1 MTEEFMIKGY
11 IKNIDNFAPVW
22 STAFNCLSD
31 RSSRPIVFHCTG
43 GKDRAGVCAALILL
57 TLGVPEETVITDHGL
72 SNIYIAGV
80 LEKIYARIR
89 SAGVDPRQVS
99 SYFTA
104 PKKAIVGF
112 IDHLRQTYGS
122 AAGYLRKK
130 AGIEQRVINQLKK
143 DLLE

>member
-1 MTEEFMIKGY
+1 
-11 IKNIDNFAPVW
+11 
-22 STAFNCLSD
+22 
-31 RSSRPIVFHCTG
+31 
-43 GKDRAGVCAALILL
+43 LILL

-72 SNIYIAGV
+72 SNVYIAGV
-80 LEKIYARIR
+80 LEKIYARIQ

-104 PKKAIVGF
+104 PKNAIVAF
-112 IDHLRQTYGS
+112 IDHIRQTYGS

-130 AGIEQRVINQLKK
+130 AGVEQKVIDQLKK

>member
-1 MTEEFMIKGY
+1 MTPEINVTRLDDLSLTRLGY
-11 IKNIDNFAPVW
+11 DSV
-22 STAFNCLSD
+22 
-31 RSSRPIVFHCTG
+31 RIV
-43 GKDRAGVCAALILL
+43 
-57 TLGVPEETVITDHGL
+57 
-72 SNIYIAGV
+72 YIAGV

-104 PKKAIVGF
+104 PRNAIVAF
-112 IDHLRQTYGS
+112 IDNIQQTYGS

-130 AGIEQRVINQLKK
+130 AGIEQKVIDQLKK